1 MSENICSRS
10 LDKLVSETFE
20 SWLSNSLSAC
30 LLSAQSP
37 FYSRSSEMMWWS
49 RKGNFLSHANAIFTL
64 TVLFQL
70 WSQLLFTALGAT
82 PGCSFRLVARCR
94 WAEESGSLVLD
105 AFHTVVALIAQSAV
119 ALRHKKLP
127 FLFLYPVPAHGY
139 CLLYAFLCLKH
150 TTILQ
155 GVTK

>member
-10 LDKLVSETFE
+10 LDKLVSETTFE
-20 SWLSNSLSAC
+20 PWVSHSPSAC
-30 LLSAQSP
+30 PLSAQSP
-37 FYSRSSEMMWWS
+37 FYSRSLEMTWWG
-49 RKGNFLSHANAIFTL
+49 RKGNFPLHVNAIFAL
-64 TVLFQL
+64 TVLSQL

-105 AFHTVVALIAQSAV
+105 ALHTAVALIAQSAV

-127 FLFLYPVPAHGY
+127 FL
-139 CLLYAFLCLKH
+139 LLCPCACSWLLPILHISTFKTH
-150 TTILQ
+150 NTTS
-155 GVTK
+155 GSY